1 MTFNIHKWG
10 MYLSI
15 QFTKLLTYT
24 LFKKL
29 HWQLQC
35 QPSTCSLAQ
44 KNELNGFL
52 SSSGGGSGGGSR
64 DQSWASP
71 FPFYYHE
78 NKFSYYCK
86 LVWQT
91 LRGEYVCA
99 QHSGVSSLLP
109 LWVLRTE
116 PSLSDL
122 HLFHQ
127 TTMKLLIKA
136 TDSAPWPQRA
146 NKLARKTKIE
156 ASKCSLF
163 LHSPTI
169 LTSVHWV
176 ARKKV
181 QNMKNSRM
189 IMYVDGVHVWDM
201 WSHRSQRSTQ
211 VLFQRCYQ
219 PCWERVSVA

>member
-1 MTFNIHKWG
+1 MEFSISKSPWLLYNETLLSSKKLYHMTFNIHKWG

-91 LRGEYVCA
+91 LRGEWVCMC
-99 QHSGVSSLLP
+99 
-109 LWVLRTE
+109 
-116 PSLSDL
+116 
-122 HLFHQ
+122 
-127 TTMKLLIKA
+127 TTL
-136 TDSAPWPQRA
+136 
-146 NKLARKTKIE
+146 
-156 ASKCSLF
+156 
-163 LHSPTI
+163 
-169 LTSVHWV
+169 
-176 ARKKV
+176 
-181 QNMKNSRM
+181 
-189 IMYVDGVHVWDM
+189 
-201 WSHRSQRSTQ
+201 RSQFSPSTVGPKDWTQ
-211 VLFQRCYQ
+211 LIRLALIS
-219 PCWERVSVA
+219 PDHHETSDKGNRLSPMTTES